1 MQLRRLVALILALGC
16 FAIPGRTQE
25 FTHFQREQALQM
37 LQDVAADVKEHYYDP
52 TFHGVDWDA
61 KVREAKER
69 IEKTDSMNQSLTYIA
84 ATLDSL
90 NDSHTFLFPP
100 PRPYSHDY
108 GFSMQMIGDR
118 CYMVRVHPGSD
129 AEAQG
134 LKPGDEIT
142 SVNGYKPTRDG
153 FWKIEYI
160 YNILQPQP
168 SLRIDIRAPN
178 GGVRQMNVAAK
189 VTQRSRVRHLYDFK
203 NEGEDRH
210 HSLRVRY
217 AEKGKEL
224 LIVKIPEFILS
235 VSEVD
240 AVIAKM
246 RKYDNVIL
254 DLRGNP
260 GGSEETLQYLMGG
273 VFEKEVKIFERVTRN
288 ATKELKS
295 KLVHPAFTGK
305 LVVLV
310 DCDSSSASESFARV
324 IQIEKRGTVWG
335 DRSSGRLMEA
345 KEYVHTIGTSRVLAF
360 ADSVTEAELK
370 MSDGGSLEHIGVNPD
385 SLVLPDPTDLATGRD
400 PVISKA
406 AEALDVKVTPEEAGT
421 FFPFE
426 WPKE

>member
-1 MQLRRLVALILALGC
+1 
-16 FAIPGRTQE
+16 
-25 FTHFQREQALQM
+25 
-37 LQDVAADVKEHYYDP
+37 
-52 TFHGVDWDA
+52 
-61 KVREAKER
+61 
-69 IEKTDSMNQSLTYIA
+69 
-84 ATLDSL
+84 
-90 NDSHTFLFPP
+90 
-100 PRPYSHDY
+100 
-108 GFSMQMIGDR
+108 
-118 CYMVRVHPGSD
+118 
-129 AEAQG
+129 
-134 LKPGDEIT
+134 
-142 SVNGYKPTRDG
+142 
-153 FWKIEYI
+153 
-160 YNILQPQP
+160 
-168 SLRIDIRAPN
+168 
-178 GGVRQMNVAAK
+178 
-189 VTQRSRVRHLYDFK
+189 VRHLYDFK

-260 GGSEETLQYLMGG
+260 EGSEETLQYLMGG

-385 SLVLPDPTDLATGRD
+385 SLVLPDPTDLATSRD